1 MPLDEIGGAILG
13 AIGRIIAWIFLQIIF
28 EIVCF
33 YIGRFFILAISLGQY
48 EKIIKSEN
56 DGTIESIVGLIL
68 LVSLIIY
75 ITN

>member
-13 AIGRIIAWIFLQIIF
+13 TIGRIIAWIFLQIIF